1 MRKFFLR
8 LRSVLK
14 WPGPRRESRG
24 TVPNVVAL
32 PAGTNSLDVR
42 HRTVT
47 ALAPHCFGTVCERR
61 EYGNVLHIF
70 AKIIKLKSAQKLY
83 EVFLFLRS

>member
-14 WPGPRRESRG
+14 WPGRRKESRG
-24 TVPNVVAL
+24 AVPKVVAL

-42 HRTVT
+42 HRM
-47 ALAPHCFGTVCERR
+47 APHCFGTVCERR
-61 EYGNVLHIF
+61 EYGNVLHNL